1 MEAHKKKAFGSNKK
15 EELTKPLIFEKIIGN
30 DWRMT

>member
-1 MEAHKKKAFGSNKK
+1 LGYKK
-15 EELTKPLIFEKIIGN
+15 EKLTKSLIFEKIIGN